1 MCSLCTSDHTEFR
14 LWMTI
19 LKSYTTGI
27 LPSFWILQQTEH
39 LWFLIRAIYSE
50 ATKRAKINI
59 SFFFSNRSIILLLKV
74 ASIHQAYMKY
84 TSSYGLLFVFCF
96 FFLCCNDI
104 FWSNRSEWRD
114 NLGILH
120 FCTDNL
126 RISALINKTKY
137 TIVCLCE
144 KVNKRGMSV
153 SIKQIKYLLSVEG
166 RQKQRSSVNKCHL
179 CPLQCGTVLYYLPQK
194 LKQKVNQ
201 ARPVLFS
208 TVSHSVCLC
217 YITLQWHIDCPS

>member
-1 MCSLCTSDHTEFR
+1 MCSLCIWDRTEFR
-14 LWMTI
+14 LWTTI

-39 LWFLIRAIYSE
+39 SWFLIRAIFSE

-59 SFFFSNRSIILLLKV
+59 SFFQTGQLSCFFW
-74 ASIHQAYMKY
+74 SIHQA
-84 TSSYGLLFVFCF
+84 TVCFLRFCFCF
-96 FFLCCNDI
+96 FLSCNDI
-104 FWSNRSEWRD
+104 FWSNSSEWRD
-114 NLGILH
+114 NHGILH
-120 FCTDNL
+120 FCTNNL

-137 TIVCLCE
+137 TIVCLRE

-166 RQKQRSSVNKCHL
+166 RHKQLSSVNKCHL

-201 ARPVLFS
+201 AWPVLFS

>member
-1 MCSLCTSDHTEFR
+1 MNDYPKVLHHRYTSILLNLTTNRASLILNPSHIFR
-14 LWMTI
+14 SNK
-19 LKSYTTGI
+19 KS
-27 LPSFWILQQTEH
+27 QNQH
-39 LWFLIRAIYSE
+39 Q
-50 ATKRAKINI
+50 
-59 SFFFSNRSIILLLKV
+59 FFFFKQVNYLAFKSS
-74 ASIHQAYMKY
+74 KY
-84 TSSYGLLFVFCF
+84 TSSIHEVYIKLRFAFCVLF

>member
-1 MCSLCTSDHTEFR
+1 MNDYPKVLHHRHTS
-14 LWMTI
+14 I
-19 LKSYTTGI
+19 LLNLTTNRA
-27 LPSFWILQQTEH
+27 
-39 LWFLIRAIYSE
+39 FLILNPSHIFRSN
-50 ATKRAKINI
+50 KKSQNQHQ
-59 SFFFSNRSIILLLKV
+59 FFSNRSIILLFL
-74 ASIHQAYMKY
+74 KY
-84 TSSYGLLFVFCF
+84 TSSYGLLFAFLLV
-96 FFLCCNDI
+96 FFLSCNDI
-104 FWSNRSEWRD
+104 FWSNSSEWRD
-114 NLGILH
+114 NHRILH
-120 FCTDNL
+120 FCTNNL

-137 TIVCLCE
+137 TIVCLRE

-166 RQKQRSSVNKCHL
+166 RHKQLSSVNKCHL

-201 ARPVLFS
+201 AWPVLFS